1 MQRHQANMTS
11 LVTLQA
17 HKKQNVCVKKKKKK
31 KTLIVYSKTR
41 VALLDSRQ
49 KFEYTSLEIPIK
61 ISHRPEGDIF
71 YYYASLEIPIQS
83 SHRPEGDSF
92 YYCPRG

>member
-11 LVTLQA
+11 LVMLQA
-17 HKKQNVCVKKKKKK
+17 HKKQNVCVKKNNN
-31 KTLIVYSKTR
+31 LIVYSKTR
-41 VALLDSRQ
+41 VALLDSWQ
-49 KFEYTSLEIPIK
+49 KFEYTSLEIPIQ